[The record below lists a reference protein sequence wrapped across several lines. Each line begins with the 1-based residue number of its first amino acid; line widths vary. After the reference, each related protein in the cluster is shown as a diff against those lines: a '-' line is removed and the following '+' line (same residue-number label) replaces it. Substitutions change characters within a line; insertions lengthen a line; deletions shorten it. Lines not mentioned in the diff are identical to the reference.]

1 MISMFSLELYT
12 PNYQQFADEIGFYVQ
27 RIGGELAVRRH
38 DVEFTVPLRYK
49 DFVLIKYPFL
59 KEIPLVY

>member
-1 MISMFSLELYT
+1 MIVMFSLALYT
-12 PNYQQFADEIGFYVQ
+12 PEYRKYSDDVGYYAQEC
-27 RIGGELAVRRH
+27 GGYFHIARN
-38 DVEFTVPLRYK
+38 DVEFTFPERYK